1 MAELID
7 TTGMTTGELRDTIWT
22 TMLRSNVA
30 TYPLPPYGH
39 HPNFKGAKE
48 AAYKL
53 VDYLFQNGKLKAQ
66 QTVLCYP
73 DYVLKPLRK
82 YLLEQDVNVV
92 VPAKYKTAYRLLNAK
107 TVNPSSSSSIS
118 GAEKEGELI
127 PALGYIDFAFL
138 ASVAIAQNGYSL
150 SKGYGFRLPT
160 LACKKASIVH
170 SSQLIYT
177 LPEDATSFNKL
188 DYWATPDSIHDL
200 PQ

>member
-1 MAELID
+1 
-7 TTGMTTGELRDTIWT
+7 
-22 TMLRSNVA
+22 MLRSNVA

-39 HPNFKGAKE
+39 HPNFKGSKE
-48 AAYKL
+48 GAHKL
-53 VDYLFQNGKLKAQ
+53 IDYLFEKDQLKAQ

-82 YLLEQDVNVV
+82 YLLEQGVNVV
-92 VPAKYKTAYRLLNAK
+92 VPAKYKTAYRLLNASI
-107 TVNPSSSSSIS
+107 VNPSTSSSIS
-118 GAEKEGELI
+118 GAEKEGDLI

-138 ASVAIAQNGYSL
+138 ASVAIAQKGCSL

-170 SSQLIYT
+170 SSQLINA
-177 LPEDATSFNKL
+177 LPEDATSFNQL

-200 PQ
+200 PQGMQNAQK